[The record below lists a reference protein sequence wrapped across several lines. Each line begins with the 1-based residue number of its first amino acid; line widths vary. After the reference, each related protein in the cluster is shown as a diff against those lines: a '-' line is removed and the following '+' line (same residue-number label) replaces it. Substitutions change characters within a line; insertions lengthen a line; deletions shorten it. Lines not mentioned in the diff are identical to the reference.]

1 MLKSFGNPE
10 SDILTVAVN
19 KEGTVAYSAG
29 VQPTLLTFERITGA
43 GDQVT
48 WVRSHVKTHHTHDIR
63 AITTTDNA
71 VISGGVDCHLVVN
84 SIKTKQCRKIP
95 AIPQVSSC
103 GLRYRKRSLMS

>member
-95 AIPQVSSC
+95 AIPQVS
-103 GLRYRKRSLMS
+103 